1 MNDFS
6 QWQFVCFQLRIIDSK
21 HFQSRLDMFDQ
32 DKTNLKNSA
41 KMNDF
46 SHWNFVCFQLR
57 IYDNK
62 HIQLRLDM
70 FDQDKKDLKIM
81 TGIESTNSFWLYIFF
96 ILFWWHS
103 INFF

>member
-1 MNDFS
+1 
-6 QWQFVCFQLRIIDSK
+6 
-21 HFQSRLDMFDQ
+21 MFGQ

-41 KMNDF
+41 KMNNF
-46 SHWNFVCFQLR
+46 SHWIFVCFQLR

-70 FDQDKKDLKIM
+70 FDQEQDKRVLIPSDHVFL
-81 TGIESTNSFWLYIFF
+81 

-103 INFF
+103 VSQGPLKQIRVPCINRSR